1 MTDLNN
7 EVDSDVNEDPKR
19 EIMLDRSLD
28 DFMDMIKDQVR
39 RKHDITNVPLDS
51 VFEAAEMDEE

>member
-1 MTDLNN
+1 MPDLHD

-28 DFMDMIKDQVR
+28 DFMNMTREQVR

>member
-1 MTDLNN
+1 
-7 EVDSDVNEDPKR
+7 VNEDPKR